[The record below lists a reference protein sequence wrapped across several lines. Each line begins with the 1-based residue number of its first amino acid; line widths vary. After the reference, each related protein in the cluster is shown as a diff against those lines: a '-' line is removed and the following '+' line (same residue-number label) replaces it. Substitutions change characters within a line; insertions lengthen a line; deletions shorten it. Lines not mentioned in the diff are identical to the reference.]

1 VTGVATLLLCPKLAL
16 LAPLVV
22 AAELAPGW
30 RSPRRWARPAGAY
43 MLGAGLA
50 AALFALYLAAQRIE
64 IGRVYLL
71 LFRLNALI
79 NAHSSIRFGLARM
92 ILRGPIPLAAI
103 ALGAACWVVGWAR
116 RRAWPDTYHP
126 ALAAWLIAQAALVAS
141 PYKQYFGPWLLF
153 GASFVGFLGQALAT
167 RSRWL
172 GMLACGLACGLSV
185 AATVGLMQLIR
196 QHGGRKAHCEAI
208 RWMNRVARPEDY
220 VVAEPFI
227 HPVVRRDCS
236 FAWWSTGYNI
246 REVLDA
252 MPSLRAYVSEARYR
266 AELEAHPPAFVSLPS
281 PNNPYV
287 QYPERQSAVL
297 SAFLL
302 ERGYVAVRHGIVRV
316 AVRPDIVKDARRR
329 GLLAE

>member
-1 VTGVATLLLCPKLAL
+1 
-16 LAPLVV
+16 
-22 AAELAPGW
+22 
-30 RSPRRWARPAGAY
+30 
-43 MLGAGLA
+43 
-50 AALFALYLAAQRIE
+50 
-64 IGRVYLL
+64 
-71 LFRLNALI
+71 
-79 NAHSSIRFGLARM
+79 M

-103 ALGAACWVVGWAR
+103 ALGAACWVVEWAR

-126 ALAAWLIAQAALVAS
+126 ALAAWLVAQAVLVAS

-153 GASFVGFLGQALAT
+153 GASFVGFLGRVLAA

-172 GMLACGLACGLSV
+172 GMLACGLSV
-185 AATVGLMQLIR
+185 ASTVGLVQLIR

-220 VVAEPFI
+220 VVAEPFT
-227 HPVVRRDCS
+227 HPVVRRDCF
-236 FAWWSTGYNI
+236 FAYWSTGYDI
-246 REVLDA
+246 PEVLDA
-252 MPSLRAYVSEARYR
+252 LPSLRAYLSAAHYR

-287 QYPERQSAVL
+287 QYPEQLSAVL

-316 AVRPDIVKDARRR
+316 AVRPDIVKDAHRG